1 VPGDLNAL
9 IELRCHN
16 RTKHHERTECAPLG
30 QAFLATTRK
39 LKVIMPK
46 TTISTQDF
54 ELVEATIADM
64 QAAMSRGEIS
74 SKTLVEAY
82 LERIERHKHLN
93 AVIETN
99 PDALKIADALDRERR
114 SSGARGPLHGVP
126 ILLKDNLDTR
136 DRMHTSA
143 GSLAM
148 AKSRALRDSTVAARL
163 REAGAVLLGK
173 ANMTEWANFMT
184 VGMPSG
190 YSSRGGQG
198 VNPYKPGLDTGGS
211 SSGSGIAPAANLCA
225 AAIGTETSGSIL
237 SPANQNSLVGIK
249 PTVGLVSRV
258 GVIPISSTQ
267 DTPGPMARTVR
278 DAALLLSA
286 LVGQD
291 KRDAATRGSPVTG
304 LHYTQFLGMDDLRGE
319 RIGVPRNVYWD
330 DLSDDQKKIL
340 EHAISVLRGLGATV
354 IDPAEIVTAR
364 EAASFHFE
372 VLLYD
377 FKRDINCY
385 FRSLGPNA
393 PIKNLRELI
402 AYNEARP
409 AKMLRY
415 GQLILQAAQ
424 STSGTLKE
432 KVYAYRRA
440 EDLRLSQRL
449 GIDATMKKHR
459 LSALVFPAYHG
470 YAIAARPGYPS
481 VIVPA
486 GFTPDNAPV
495 GITFTGQ
502 SWSEPLLLRLA
513 YAFEQATKAR
523 RAPPI

>member
-1 VPGDLNAL
+1 MCIAK
-9 IELRCHN
+9 LRI
-16 RTKHHERTECAPLG
+16 
-30 QAFLATTRK
+30 FRK
-39 LKVIMPK
+39 LGTIMPK
-46 TTISTQDF
+46 AKLNASADF
-54 ELVEATIADM
+54 QLIEATFDDM

-74 SKTLVEAY
+74 SRTLVEAY

-99 PDALKIADALDRERR
+99 PDALRIADALDRERR
-114 SSGARGPLHGVP
+114 SGGTRGPLHGIP

-148 AKSRALRDSTVAARL
+148 AKSRAPGDSTVAARL
-163 REAGAVLLGK
+163 RQAGAVLLGK

-184 VGMPSG
+184 VGMPNG

-198 VNPYKPGLDTGGS
+198 VNPYKPDLDTGGS

-237 SPANQNSLVGIK
+237 SPANQNSVVGIK
-249 PTVGLVSRV
+249 PTLGLVSRA
-258 GVIPISSTQ
+258 GVIPVSSTQ

-278 DAALLLSA
+278 DAAILLTAIAGRDS
-286 LVGQD
+286 
-291 KRDAATRGSPVTG
+291 RDAATRAAKFKPDHTA
-304 LHYTQFLGMDDLRGE
+304 FGE
-319 RIGVPRNVYWD
+319 THLKGVRIGVPREVYWTN
-330 DLSDDQKKIL
+330 LPPEQARIIESSL
-340 EHAISVLRGLGATV
+340 EVLRGLGATV
-354 IDPAEIVTAR
+354 VDPAEIATAR

-377 FKRDINCY
+377 FKRDINRY

-393 PIKNLRELI
+393 PIRNLKALI
-402 AYNEARP
+402 AYNEAHP
-409 AKMLRY
+409 EKMLRY

-424 STSGTLKE
+424 STSGTLRE

-459 LSALVFPAYHG
+459 LGALVFPAYHG

-486 GFTPDNAPV
+486 GYTPENVPV
-495 GITFTGQ
+495 GITFTGR
-502 SWSEPLLLRLA
+502 SWSEGLLLRLA
-513 YAFEQATKAR
+513 FAFEQATKAR
-523 RAPPI
+523 RPPSL